1 MRNIETKGQPA
12 VNTLHFWYVLES
24 RGLPTPSGRRATVR
38 FSVNGLVT
46 SLANPPTPPGAS
58 TARTLRVAAV
68 QMTSTEDVAANLD
81 AVGRLVRRAAEAGAR
96 LIGLPENFAYLGSD
110 GDHRLALA
118 ESLDAPGPILSAMA
132 ELARSTR
139 AHLLLGGF
147 PEKSAE
153 AGHIHNTSVVLDPG
167 GEIVARYRKI
177 HLFDVDLPGGA
188 RFRESDAVTPGG
200 EPVVAELPFATV
212 GLTVCYD
219 LRFPELYRQLA
230 ARGARILAV
239 PAAFTAETGKDHWHV
254 LLRARAIEN
263 QAFVVAPAQFGAH
276 GGKRASYGHALIIDP
291 WGVVLAESGNH
302 EGVAIADLDFEYQD
316 KVRRTLPC
324 LQHRR
329 LG

>member
-1 MRNIETKGQPA
+1 MRGPA
-12 VNTLHFWYVLES
+12 PAIASACYRTF
-24 RGLPTPSGRRATVR
+24 P
-38 FSVNGLVT
+38 VT
-46 SLANPPTPPGAS
+46 SPVTPPALIPTGSVRA
-58 TARTLRVAAV
+58 RVAAV
-68 QMTSTEDVAANLD
+68 QMTSTEDVGANLD
-81 AVGRLVRRAAEAGAR
+81 AARRLVRRAADAGAR
-96 LIGLPENFAYLGSD
+96 FIGLPENFAYLGGD

-118 ESLDAPGPILSAMA
+118 ESLDARGPILSAMA
-132 ELARSTR
+132 DLARSTG

-153 AGHIHNTSVVLDPG
+153 PGRIHNTSVLLDPEG
-167 GEIVARYRKI
+167 QVVARYRKI

-188 RFRESDAVTPGG
+188 RFRESDAVAAGS
-200 EPVVAELPFATV
+200 EPIVADLPFGPV

-230 ARGARILAV
+230 ARGARVLAV

-302 EGVAIADLDFEYQD
+302 EGVAVAELDFDYQD